1 MLLHRGCQ
9 MYLLPAVNVS
19 GPGAVQRTE
28 LRLAVFLLHRVG
40 DRKIRG
46 TPVHLRPVGGGHR
59 SPGGRA
65 GGGKAL
71 RRREALRHEVHHLR
85 LDEDVG
91 IVADAQIRPQSP
103 DPPAAVPIGG
113 GVKVVPLV
121 YAVLPPFPDL
131 LGIVQRL
138 EALLPGSNI
147 FVLQGLGEPV
157 YRKDGAGIIAGIPF
171 PVTVTA
177 MGRHVRHDPCAAGN
191 IEVAAVHI
199 VAVDGIITGLAI
211 FRVVVD
217 LVDPVLHIQRQIQI
231 LIRHI
236 PVINGLLYGVVIAE
250 ELAAVIDGV
259 IAEDVVAAVIVPQ
272 GHYYMTII

>member
-1 MLLHRGCQ
+1 MPR
-9 MYLLPAVNVS
+9 S
-19 GPGAVQRTE
+19 
-28 LRLAVFLLHRVG
+28 
-40 DRKIRG
+40 
-46 TPVHLRPVGGGHR
+46 VHKV
-59 SPGGRA
+59 
-65 GGGKAL
+65 
-71 RRREALRHEVHHLR
+71 
-85 LDEDVG
+85 
-91 IVADAQIRPQSP
+91 QIRQQPFPS
-103 DPPAAVPIGG
+103 AA
-113 GVKVVPLV
+113 V

-199 VAVDGIITGLAI
+199 IAVDGIVAGLVI
-211 FRVVVD
+211 GVVVVD

-250 ELAAVIDGV
+250 EIAAVIDGV
-259 IAEDVVAAVIVPQ
+259 IAEDVIAAVVVPQ